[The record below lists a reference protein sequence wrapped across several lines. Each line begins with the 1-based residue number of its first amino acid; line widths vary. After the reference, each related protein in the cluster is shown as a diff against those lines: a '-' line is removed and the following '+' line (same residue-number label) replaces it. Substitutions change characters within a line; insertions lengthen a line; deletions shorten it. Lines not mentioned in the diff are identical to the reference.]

1 VSISKSEAFRASLL
15 NRLPAA
21 SRYCIAYSGGVDS
34 HVLLHAMVT
43 CAGSLRAAI
52 DAVHVDHQLVQQS
65 GEWAAHCGAVC
76 AELGVPFALLRV
88 DAAAASGES
97 PEAAARSARYRALAD
112 WLPADAVLLT
122 AQHREDQAETL
133 LLQLLRGA
141 GPRGLAAMPQVAPFG
156 PGRLARPLLELS
168 RAAILG
174 YARRERLRWV
184 EDPSNDDLR
193 YDRNLL
199 RRRLMPAIRERWRGA
214 DKVLA
219 RAAALQADQA
229 ELADVLAD
237 IDAQPCRVDGHGDQL
252 AWAPLP
258 AMSRARQRNLLRAWI
273 TDNGLPIP
281 ARVVLDQ
288 IMDSVLAARPDANP
302 CLRWPGAEVRRYRDR
317 LYVMAPLPADDLRVR
332 VAWNINEPLRLPDG
346 STLAAVPAGGGG
358 LRVSDDAR
366 LEIRYR
372 QGGEVLQPAGRQEHH
387 ALKKLFQEWGVPDWQ
402 RSRVPLVFNQGRLV
416 AVAGYC
422 VCEGFQTRHGETGYA
437 LYWND
442 QLNSAAAAL

>member
-21 SRYCIAYSGGVDS
+21 SHYCIAYSGGVDS
-34 HVLLHAMVT
+34 HVLLHAMAA
-43 CAGSLRAAI
+43 CADRLPAAI
-52 DAVHVDHQLVQQS
+52 AAVHVDHQLLQQS
-65 GEWAAHCGAVC
+65 ADWVLHCRAVC
-76 AELGVPFALLRV
+76 AELGVPFEALRV
-88 DAAAASGES
+88 DAAPASGES
-97 PEAAARSARYRALAD
+97 PEAAARRARYQALAD
-112 WLPADAVLLT
+112 WLPGEAVLLT

-168 RAAILG
+168 RAAILA

-199 RRRLMPAIRERWRGA
+199 RRRLMPAIRQRWQGV

-219 RAAALQADQA
+219 RAAVLQADQA
-229 ELADVLAD
+229 ELAGALAD
-237 IDAQPCRVDGHGDQL
+237 IDARPCRVSDRLDQL
-252 AWAPLP
+252 ACAPLQ
-258 AMSRARQRNLLRAWI
+258 AMSRARQRNLLRAWVA
-273 TDNGLPIP
+273 DNGLPIP
-281 ARVVLDQ
+281 AQVVLDQ
-288 IMDSVLAARPDANP
+288 IVDSVLAARPDASP
-302 CLRWPGAEVRRYRDR
+302 CLQWSGAEVRRYRDR
-317 LYVMAPLPADDLRVR
+317 LYVMPPLPPDDSQARFT
-332 VAWNINEPLRLPDG
+332 WNINEPLHLPDG
-346 STLAAVPAGGGG
+346 STLTAVAAGGGG

-372 QGGEVLQPAGRQEHH
+372 QGGEALQPAGRQGHH

-402 RSRVPLVFNQGRLV
+402 RSRVPLVFNQGMLV
-416 AVAGYC
+416 AVAGFC
-422 VCEGFQTRHGETGYA
+422 VCEGFQTCSAEPGYA
-437 LYWND
+437 LRWNGSM
-442 QLNSAAAAL
+442 NSARIAL